1 MVVDKKLLKAI
12 EKQKELDKYLEEVD
26 AYFKQI
32 GNESF
37 EEDEEREN
45 YWEEREYNGN
55 PLPVITKDAYGNDIE
70 FMGNNEIVPKN
81 CSLPL
86 TQEHIDEFAFC
97 AYHPIYTIKRYFK
110 IVSEDRGIIPFELY
124 DYQKD
129 LVQNFFK
136 YNRNLTLQ
144 SRQSGKTTTIASCL
158 LFYCIFNENK
168 TIGIIS
174 LKKAGA
180 VEVLDRIKT
189 MYLNLPLWLKPA
201 VKKWNNGS
209 IEFANGC
216 RIIASATTAASIRG
230 KSLACLYID
239 EICYIGTKLWD
250 SFYKSTFPVISASR
264 SAKIMI
270 STTPNGRDFF
280 YEMWKDAISG
290 ITDYHTMKVTWKDV
304 PGRDEKWRQS
314 ALADLGGDEL
324 AFRQEYEVE
333 FIGASIEYISYNSLD
348 EIEKEIKLNPPC
360 INRDDSKGLEIYKQ
374 PEPKHEYCIAVDVS
388 EGKARDHSTAIVIDV
403 SQMPLNVV
411 ASMKTNTIDPLD
423 FAPILYE
430 LALKYNE
437 AFIMV
442 ENNFSDVAS
451 DLWYNYEYTN
461 MFTYDLSK
469 GDNRQPKKIEIGL
482 KTTKK
487 TRKIGEIYFKHLV
500 ENGKIII
507 NDLRIIKEL
516 NNLQWNEAK
525 KRFEPRDES
534 INDDLWSAMK
544 TFSYIA
550 KSQYFENQIAHG
562 ETIQSLFKNN
572 KEVEALPF
580 IIKPVTISTTN
591 VTDNRFRR
599 PKVLDDVEKKW
610 TNGSWNNF

>member
-1 MVVDKKLLKAI
+1 MAVDKKLLKAI
-12 EKQKELDKYLEEVD
+12 EKQKELDKYLAEVED
-26 AYFKQI
+26 YFQQI
-32 GNESF
+32 GNES
-37 EEDEEREN
+37 EKEDEEREE

-55 PLPVITKDAYGNDIE
+55 PLPEIKLDANGNE
-70 FMGNNEIVPKN
+70 VNFMGNTEIVPAN
-81 CSLPL
+81 CKLPL
-86 TQEHIDEFAFC
+86 TQDHIDEFAFC
-97 AYHPIYTIKRYFK
+97 AYHPIYCIKKYFK

-124 DYQKD
+124 PFQKE
-129 LVQNFFK
+129 LIKNIYK
-136 YNRNLTLQ
+136 YNRNLDLQ
-144 SRQSGKTTTIASCL
+144 SRQSGKTTTIGSGIL
-158 LFYCIFNENK
+158 HYCIFNENK
-168 TIGIIS
+168 TVGIIS

-209 IEFANGC
+209 IEFVNGC
-216 RIIASATTAASIRG
+216 KIIASATTAASIRG
-230 KSLACLYID
+230 KSLALLYID
-239 EICYIGTKLWD
+239 EISFIPPKMWD
-250 SFYKSTFPVISASR
+250 SFYKSTFPVISASKM
-264 SAKIMI
+264 AKIII

-304 PGRDEKWRQS
+304 PGRDEKWRQA
-314 ALADLGGDEL
+314 ALADLGGDEM

-348 EIEKEIKLNPPC
+348 EIEKEIKLNPQC

-374 PEPKHEYCIAVDVS
+374 PEVKHEYCIAVDVS

-403 SQMPLNVV
+403 SQMPLVVV
-411 ASMKTNTIDPLD
+411 ASMKTNEIDPLD

-430 LALKYNE
+430 LALKYND
-437 AFIMV
+437 AYIIV
-442 ENNFSDVAS
+442 ENNMSDVAR

-461 MFTYDLSK
+461 MFSYDLGK
-469 GDNRQPKKIEIGL
+469 ADNKQPKKIDIGL
-482 KTTKK
+482 RTTQK

-500 ENGKIII
+500 ENGKIIL

-550 KSQYFENQIAHG
+550 KSQYFESMISHG
-562 ETIQSLFKNN
+562 QTIYSLFKN
-572 KEVEALPF
+572 ESESEALPF
-580 IIKPVTISTTN
+580 IIKPVTITTTN
-591 VTDNRFRR
+591 NVDKQQRR
-599 PKVLDDVEKKW
+599 PRVLDNLERKW
-610 TNGSWNNF
+610 QKNGWGNF

>member
-32 GNESF
+32 GDESF
-37 EEDEEREN
+37 EEDDKRTEYWDKREEE
-45 YWEEREYNGN
+45 GN
-55 PLPVITKDAYGNDIE
+55 PLPIITKDAYGNDIE
-70 FMGNNEIVPKN
+70 FMGNSEIVPKN
-81 CSLPL
+81 CQLPL
-86 TQEHIDEFAFC
+86 TQEHIDEFHFC
-97 AYHPIYTIKRYFK
+97 AFHPIYTIKRYFK
-110 IVSEDRGIIPFELY
+110 IVSEDRGVIPFELY

-136 YNRNLTLQ
+136 FNRNLTLQ

-180 VEVLDRIKT
+180 IEVLDRIKT

-290 ITDYHTMKVTWKDV
+290 ISDYHTMKVTWRDV

-314 ALADLGGDEL
+314 ALADLGGDET

-348 EIEKEIKLNPPC
+348 EIEKDIKLNGKC
-360 INRDDSKGLEIYKQ
+360 LTKDESKGLEIYRQ

-403 SQMPLNVV
+403 SQMPLVVV
-411 ASMKTNTIDPLD
+411 ASMKTNEIDPLD

-430 LALKYNE
+430 LALKYND
-437 AFIMV
+437 AYIIV
-442 ENNFSDVAS
+442 ENNMSDVAR

-461 MFTYDLSK
+461 MFSYDLGK
-469 GDNRQPKKIEIGL
+469 ADNKQPKKIDIGL
-482 KTTKK
+482 RTTQK

-500 ENGKIII
+500 ENGKIIL
-507 NDLRIIKEL
+507 NDLRIIREL
-516 NNLQWNEAK
+516 NNLQWSESK

-550 KSQYFENQIAHG
+550 KSNYFEGMIAHG
-562 ETIQSLFKNN
+562 ETIHSLFKNN
-572 KEVEALPF
+572 TETEALPF
-580 IIKPVTISTTN
+580 IIKPVTITTTN
-591 VTDNRFRR
+591 SAEKQTHR
-599 PKVLDDVEKKW
+599 PKMLDNLERKW
-610 TNGSWNNF
+610 QNGGWGNF